1 MTRVAAVDCGTNSIR
16 LLISDVQPAGTIRD
30 ITRQMEII
38 RLGQGVDAT
47 GEILPEAI
55 ERARVALEKFVRQMK
70 LEQVSRVRMVAT
82 SATRDASNQ
91 KDFFDMTAQLLGE
104 IQPGARAEVI
114 SGEEEANLS
123 FVGAVSDLPE
133 DRGPF
138 CVIDLGGGSTE
149 FIVGTADGEILGA
162 HSSQMGCVRL
172 TERIMRSD
180 PATETEVDIARDF
193 VAERT
198 GEVELIVPIDKART
212 FVGCAGTFT
221 TLSALAQGLERYDP
235 DAIHNSELRFDAL
248 RVLTDQLIEESSA
261 ARALNPVIHPGR
273 ADVIGGGSVVV
284 QGIMDMVERSNDA
297 RSFVISEKD
306 ILDGIVASLAT
317 DLSAG

>member
-16 LLISDVQPAGTIRD
+16 LLISDVQPAGKIRD